1 MIFLIIGDGANCE
14 DDFNELLISIKCMS
28 DERLVV
34 EEDLEEDLEHVMKHK
49 TDLDDFSK
57 IKIPANSYEEI
68 NLLEN
73 NGTSYVAGYFAFKL
87 LKKHDC
93 EECRND
99 FKNHTDTSSNTLYA
113 RLRQFQGI
121 QTGGIF
127 VPSDHWV
134 NYIKQLEELLM
145 PNFYQL
151 MYEKNV
157 LYKIFNILKD
167 VETNFIKCKN
177 FPKFY
182 FLKLFIRIRLYY
194 IILFANRTL
203 KNKSKNQKYLKITNQ
218 I

>member
-1 MIFLIIGDGANCE
+1 
-14 DDFNELLISIKCMS
+14 MS
-28 DERLVV
+28 DGRLAV
-34 EEDLEEDLEHVMKHK
+34 EEDLECVEKPK
-49 TDLDDFSK
+49 TDLDDFAK
-57 IKIPANSYEEI
+57 IQISANSHEEI

-99 FKNHTDTSSNTLYA
+99 FKNHIIINTSSNNLYA

-121 QTGGIF
+121 KTGGIF
-127 VPSDHWV
+127 VPSDHWIQ
-134 NYIKQLEELLM
+134 YIKELEELLM
-145 PNFYQL
+145 QNVYKL

-167 VETNFIKCKN
+167 VNTSFMKCKN

>member
-1 MIFLIIGDGANCE
+1 MILLTIGDGANCE
-14 DDFNELLISIKCMS
+14 DDFNELLLSIKCMS
-28 DERLVV
+28 DERIVV
-34 EEDLEEDLEHVMKHK
+34 EEDLECVKKPK
-49 TDLDDFSK
+49 TDLDDFAK
-57 IKIPANSYEEI
+57 IQIPANIYEEI

-73 NGTSYVAGYFAFKL
+73 NGTCFVAGYFAFKL

-99 FKNHTDTSSNTLYA
+99 FKNLTNTSSDTMYA
-113 RLRQFQGI
+113 NLRQFQGI
-121 QTGGIF
+121 KTGGIF

-134 NYIKQLEELLM
+134 QYIKKLEEGLM
-145 PNFYQL
+145 QNVYKF

-167 VETNFIKCKN
+167 IDSSFMKCQN
-177 FPKFY
+177 FPKIY

-194 IILFANRTL
+194 IILFANRNL
-203 KNKSKNQKYLKITNQ
+203 KTKGKNQKYLKITNQ

>member
-1 MIFLIIGDGANCE
+1 
-14 DDFNELLISIKCMS
+14 MS
-28 DERLVV
+28 DGRLAV
-34 EEDLEEDLEHVMKHK
+34 EEDLECVEKPK
-49 TDLDDFSK
+49 TDLDDFAK
-57 IKIPANSYEEI
+57 IQISANSHEEI

-99 FKNHTDTSSNTLYA
+99 FKNHINTSSNNLYA

-121 QTGGIF
+121 KTGGIF
-127 VPSDHWV
+127 VPSDHWIQ
-134 NYIKQLEELLM
+134 YIKELEELLM
-145 PNFYQL
+145 QNVYKL

-167 VETNFIKCKN
+167 VNTSFMKCKN